1 MKEHR
6 YGVTV
11 TYLETADGE
20 KPEVEPISFEVLNH
34 DDIFRIIGLMNESK
48 ILPPE
53 DAKAFVV
60 GLKLFTDVAMKHRD
74 EPLFA
79 AMKPYIGDIMKTLK
93 RELKA
98 RGVVKKPEAK

>member
-48 ILPPE
+48 ILG
-53 DAKAFVV
+53 AIGISV
-60 GLKLFTDVAMKHRD
+60 GNQATVMLVWGLILERIFT
-74 EPLFA
+74 L
-79 AMKPYIGDIMKTLK
+79 
-93 RELKA
+93 
-98 RGVVKKPEAK
+98 